1 MATCPFKIYGH
12 KKFTFCL
19 FYGIIAQFNRLI
31 LDSMTTILRRLLS
44 SGMTIPSFLEEGTTT
59 WIFPQKIEEHDLYF
73 FRELVKHHL
82 FFNEAYNIHCTQLAH
97 DSLRKDKKKLIQQ
110 LVDALMMARLLEHLY
125 GYYLNVPREVV
136 RFRDEQKV
144 YRGWLAEQGYL
155 FPENGPSDGPSGSL
169 DAYDTRFVR
178 TFTGTINI
186 PRNLIGRTRRLL
198 ALIVPVA
205 VDFDRYRIWV
215 GRMNQLALPILNY
228 ASWICFIPRTI
239 TNLFLMA
246 KHVIPGAWMSEQE
259 RSLGWQTR
267 LGADILRRWFE
278 LANDIAWLLLGL
290 LNCFVFI
297 GALAPLSFYGA
308 LVLLAY
314 DVVLACVRAY
324 IEISRLEALATQYIM
339 MLDENDLSSADQE
352 QINGYLEDLQQRLSF
367 EHKRQ
372 CVMVINTIIL
382 FLAFSLACPVFAFN
396 PIMPMI
402 GAILAVLATIV
413 CYAAGRWL
421 DQQNPAAHLAPVPVQ
436 EKQLAI
442 VPAASVIPNSLFK
455 PPAVR
460 VMNYPIMDN
469 SLPAVPIKAI

>member
-1 MATCPFKIYGH
+1 M
-12 KKFTFCL
+12 
-19 FYGIIAQFNRLI
+19 
-31 LDSMTTILRRLLS
+31 
-44 SGMTIPSFLEEGTTT
+44 
-59 WIFPQKIEEHDLYF
+59 
-73 FRELVKHHL
+73 
-82 FFNEAYNIHCTQLAH
+82 
-97 DSLRKDKKKLIQQ
+97 
-110 LVDALMMARLLEHLY
+110 
-125 GYYLNVPREVV
+125 
-136 RFRDEQKV
+136 
-144 YRGWLAEQGYL
+144 
-155 FPENGPSDGPSGSL
+155 
-169 DAYDTRFVR
+169 
-178 TFTGTINI
+178 
-186 PRNLIGRTRRLL
+186 
-198 ALIVPVA
+198 
-205 VDFDRYRIWV
+205 
-215 GRMNQLALPILNY
+215 
-228 ASWICFIPRTI
+228 
-239 TNLFLMA
+239 
-246 KHVIPGAWMSEQE
+246 
-259 RSLGWQTR
+259 
-267 LGADILRRWFE
+267 RRWFE